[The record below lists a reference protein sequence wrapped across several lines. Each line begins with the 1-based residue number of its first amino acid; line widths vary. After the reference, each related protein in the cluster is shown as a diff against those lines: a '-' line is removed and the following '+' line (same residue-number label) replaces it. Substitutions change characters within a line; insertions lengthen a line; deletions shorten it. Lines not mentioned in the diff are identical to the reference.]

1 MKKKEKN
8 ISQLLKKELKNKTI
22 LITGGAGSIGSVL
35 TRKLLNYPIDSI
47 RILDINEHSLFQL
60 IHSLNDERLRTL
72 LGSVADYE
80 RVELACQNVDI
91 IFHAAAIK
99 NIEISEFNPIE
110 TIETNIQG
118 TVNLIKTAIKNKPK
132 KFLNI
137 STDKA
142 VDPSTLYGSTK
153 QIGERLV
160 SWAAAHSEGI
170 KFSSIR
176 FGNVIET
183 KGNVFELW
191 KEQHEK
197 NLPLTITDPS
207 MKRFFFHM
215 DNAVNFILECSLLC
229 KGGEIFVPKMNSYYI
244 KEFANK
250 ISKNHKIIGPRK
262 GEKNSEIL
270 LSEYEKTIAINKEN
284 MWIIPPN

>member
-1 MKKKEKN
+1 ML
-8 ISQLLKKELKNKTI
+8 SVLTKELKNKTI
-22 LITGGAGSIGSVL
+22 LITGGAGSIGTAL
-35 TRKLLNYPIDSI
+35 ARKLLNYPVGSI
-47 RILDINEHSLFQL
+47 RILDVNEHSLFQA
-60 IHSLNDERLRTL
+60 IHSLNDERVRIL
-72 LGSVADYE
+72 LGSVTDYE

-91 IFHAAAIK
+91 VFHTAAIK

-118 TVNLIKTAIKNKPK
+118 TVNLVKVSMKNKPV

-153 QIGERLV
+153 QIGERLI
-160 SWAAAHSEGI
+160 SWAAAHSEWI
-170 KFSSIR
+170 IFSSIR
-176 FGNVIET
+176 FGNIIET

-191 KEQHEK
+191 REQHEK
-197 NLPLTITDPS
+197 NLPLTITDSS

-215 DNAVNFILECSLLC
+215 DDAVNFILECLLLC
-229 KGGEIFVPKMNSYYI
+229 KGSEIFVPKMNSYNI
-244 KEFANK
+244 KEFANE

-284 MWIIPPN
+284 MWIIPSR